1 MKKNTPDF
9 LKLDKT
15 ESTNLF
21 MQKLIADT
29 QPEQFTVVFTDH
41 QTSGRGQGNN
51 TWISEPGLNLTFSM
65 YYNAGL
71 LNPDKLFLIN
81 KCVALSVTEF
91 LNIETH
97 TPQFKI
103 KWPNDIIFKGGKIAG
118 ILIEN
123 MILGEEIHSILGIG
137 LNINQE
143 SFPEMEN
150 RAVSLKNITSKH
162 YNIQTCLIKLS
173 GMIREK
179 ITLIENQKFV
189 QIENEYNDL
198 LLFRNEEREYLVNNI
213 HTIARII
220 SVDKSG
226 RLILQTSSGEKLQ
239 IEHGQMKYLHL

>member
-1 MKKNTPDF
+1 MKNKNTILIF
-9 LKLDKT
+9 LDETK
-15 ESTNLF
+15 STNDHLQQ
-21 MQKLIADT
+21 MIVSSVPK
-29 QPEQFTVVFTDH
+29 QFTVVHTNN
-41 QTSGRGQGNN
+41 QKSGKGQGKNI
-51 TWISEPGLNLTFSM
+51 WISEPGLNLTFSM
-65 YYNAGL
+65 YYNPGKIIAE
-71 LNPDKLFLIN
+71 KLFLIN
-81 KCVALSVTEF
+81 KCVALSVAEF
-91 LNIETH
+91 LNSETH
-97 TPQFKI
+97 SSHFKI
-103 KWPNDIIFKGGKIAG
+103 KWPNDIIHEGGKIAG

-173 GMIREK
+173 GMIRKK
-179 ITLIENQKFV
+179 ITLIENQKYV

-198 LLFRNEEREYLVNNI
+198 LLFRNEEREYLVNDI

-226 RLILQTSSGEKLQ
+226 RLILQTSSGEILQ
-239 IEHGQMKYLHL
+239 LEHGQLKYLHL